1 VNCGERFTLL
11 NFPESAP
18 AADSGAGGIGG
29 VEGHDLTFAVHV
41 FLHRNPATAGSH
53 GRNKFRLHPAAR
65 AASIMSAAFEAVVH
79 SPP

>member
-1 VNCGERFTLL
+1 ML
-11 NFPESAP
+11 NFPESAL
-18 AADSGAGGIGG
+18 AADSGADGIGD
-29 VEGHDLTFAVHV
+29 VEGHDLTFSAYV

-53 GRNKFRLHPAAR
+53 GRNKFRLRPAAR